1 MLYTDLGK
9 LQIFKNDLCFKFWA
23 ERGISKVMD
32 TYNDN
37 VLLYSFDD
45 LKTIYNIP
53 GKHFFKYLQI
63 RSYILTALKQSPLR
77 PLWSSL
83 EKAVLD
89 HLKRCGQVS
98 LIYKILVHESKESSD
113 KSRLAWYRGLDVE
126 IAEDEWER
134 VCLDVQTQT
143 INTRYKLLQFKWIM
157 RVLFFLII
165 IIIICLYFIFSSI
178 IGLCVVRF
186 ENSITIFLKINKTNS
201 LNQLVKRCPD
211 CSEITQ
217 DRVNWLMQ
225 MHEQSKRDR
234 SSQGTFRSLIA
245 NRWL

>member
-89 HLKRCGQVS
+89 HLK
-98 LIYKILVHESKESSD
+98 
-113 KSRLAWYRGLDVE
+113 
-126 IAEDEWER
+126 
-134 VCLDVQTQT
+134 
-143 INTRYKLLQFKWIM
+143 
-157 RVLFFLII
+157 
-165 IIIICLYFIFSSI
+165 
-178 IGLCVVRF
+178 
-186 ENSITIFLKINKTNS
+186 
-201 LNQLVKRCPD
+201 
-211 CSEITQ
+211 
-217 DRVNWLMQ
+217 
-225 MHEQSKRDR
+225 
-234 SSQGTFRSLIA
+234 
-245 NRWL
+245 